1 MSEFLKRLQEKEDKS
16 GRRIRFRTVKSFNN
30 LEEVID
36 FAFKMQGTESSTE
49 KTKKWR
55 SQLLGNSRSL
65 QDLYLICKY
74 YFPDTK
80 IEDIIYYLR
89 ELWGDKNLIMHHCYN
104 FGRMMFIKEKHN
116 KYNHCWAAQTP
127 KRYCLID

>member
-89 ELWGDKNLIMHHCYN
+89 ELWGDKNLIMHHCYT

-116 KYNHCWAAQTP
+116 KYNHYWAAQTP